1 MTIIKNKKDVK
12 TIQYI
17 ILFALAPMLLF
28 FLKVTQIYFQST
40 EYRDI
45 TKTSI
50 LKLIRD
56 KGVYGEYLTYNI
68 LRKMDGKILTNL
80 YIPKN
85 NTTTEIDLL
94 FINKTGM
101 YVIESKN
108 YSGRIYGSKE
118 NKYWMQI
125 LDNNKRNRF
134 YSPIIQNKTHIKY
147 LNKVLPDLSKED
159 FYSIIVFSER
169 CKLKNMD
176 IQEENLK
183 VIKRDKLKYTMN
195 KILKSKNEIYT
206 DSEVESIYNK
216 LENYS
221 NVDEVVKANH
231 IKNINSNY

>member
-17 ILFALAPMLLF
+17 ILFALSPMLLF
-28 FLKVTQIYFQST
+28 FLRVTQIYFQST
-40 EYRDI
+40 EYRNI

-50 LKLIRD
+50 LKLIQD
-56 KGVYGEYLTYNI
+56 KGAYGEYLTYNI
-68 LRKMDGKILTNL
+68 LRKMGGEILTNL

-85 NTTTEIDLL
+85 NTTTEIDLV

-108 YSGRIYGSKE
+108 YSGKIYGSKE

-169 CKLKNMD
+169 CKLRNMD

-195 KILKSKNEIYT
+195 KIIKSENEIYT

-221 NVDEVVKANH
+221 NVDEVVKENH

>member
-17 ILFALAPMLLF
+17 ILFALSPMLLF
-28 FLKVTQIYFQST
+28 FLRVTQIYFQST
-40 EYRDI
+40 EYRNI

-50 LKLIRD
+50 LKLIQD

-68 LRKMDGKILTNL
+68 LRQMDGEILTNL

-85 NTTTEIDLL
+85 NTTTEIDLV

-108 YSGRIYGSKE
+108 YSGKIYGSKE

-169 CKLKNMD
+169 CKLRNMD

-195 KILKSKNEIYT
+195 KILKSKNEIYS

-221 NVDEVVKANH
+221 NVDEVVKENH

>member
-1 MTIIKNKKDVK
+1 
-12 TIQYI
+12 
-17 ILFALAPMLLF
+17 MLLF

>member
-1 MTIIKNKKDVK
+1 MTIINNKKDVN

-17 ILFALAPMLLF
+17 MLFALLPMLLF

-40 EYRDI
+40 EYRNI
-45 TKTSI
+45 TKISI
-50 LKLIRD
+50 LKLIQD

-68 LRKMDGKILTNL
+68 LRKMNGEILTNL

-85 NTTTEIDLL
+85 NTTTEIDLV

-108 YSGRIYGSKE
+108 YSGKIYGSKE

-169 CKLKNMD
+169 CKLRNMD

-221 NVDEVVKANH
+221 NVDEVVKENH

>member
-17 ILFALAPMLLF
+17 ILFALSPMLLF
-28 FLKVTQIYFQST
+28 FLRVTQIYFQST
-40 EYRDI
+40 EYRNI

-50 LKLIRD
+50 LKLIQD

-68 LRKMDGKILTNL
+68 LRQMDGEILTNL

-85 NTTTEIDLL
+85 NTTTEIDLV

-108 YSGRIYGSKE
+108 YSGKIYGSKE

-169 CKLKNMD
+169 CKLRNMD

-221 NVDEVVKANH
+221 NVDEVVKENH

>member
-40 EYRDI
+40 EYRNI

-50 LKLIRD
+50 LKLIQD

-68 LRKMDGKILTNL
+68 LRKMDGEILTNL

-85 NTTTEIDLL
+85 NTTTEIDLV

-108 YSGRIYGSKE
+108 YSGKIYGSKE

-125 LDNNKRNRF
+125 LDNKKRNRF
-134 YSPIIQNKTHIKY
+134 YSQIF
-147 LNKVLPDLSKED
+147 E
-159 FYSIIVFSER
+159 
-169 CKLKNMD
+169 
-176 IQEENLK
+176 
-183 VIKRDKLKYTMN
+183 
-195 KILKSKNEIYT
+195 
-206 DSEVESIYNK
+206 
-216 LENYS
+216 
-221 NVDEVVKANH
+221 
-231 IKNINSNY
+231 